1 MTAGFAPLAELID
14 CAAMRTPAWAKS
26 FFSGTNLVVAAT
38 AAAFAAAP
46 PPAPMPAPTPAFF
59 AAHRA
64 NFVAKLPAGAIAVV
78 RTAPETSVETSP
90 DPYRQDSNFWYLTG
104 FTEPNAVAVFRPWAA
119 EGERYILFVA
129 PRDPEKETWTG
140 YRAGVEGAKLA
151 FGAEAAYVIDEFD
164 KKLPELLVGATSL
177 AYLDGGDE
185 PFRNS
190 LLAAWNRPNSNATEP
205 RPAAE
210 AGPIVHELRLI
221 KDATELA
228 LMRRAAEL
236 SVEAHVAALA
246 EVEPGRYEYDV
257 KAAMVAAC
265 LHGGAARMSYP
276 PIVGSG
282 RNSVILHYEPAD
294 KRLDAGGMIVNDTA
308 CEYGYYAAD
317 VTRSYPVS
325 GKFSA
330 DQRAIYEIVLA
341 AQKAA
346 IAAVKP
352 GIPYKT
358 MNEITIGV
366 VVDGLLK
373 LGLLS
378 GDRDEL
384 IASGAQ
390 RKFYPHG
397 SGHWIGLN
405 VHDPGSYGFPPG
417 IPWKE
422 RYRQANTVLRPGMV
436 FTVEPGIYIPEGSTE
451 DKRWWNIGVRI
462 EDEILVTETGGE
474 CLSCT
479 APREIAELERA
490 LAGRP

>member
-1 MTAGFAPLAELID
+1 
-14 CAAMRTPAWAKS
+14 MRISTLSTKLRGLLLLS
-26 FFSGTNLVVAAT
+26 L
-38 AAAFAAAP
+38 AAAGSAGAAS
-46 PPAPMPAPTPAFF
+46 PAPAPTAAFF

-64 NFVAKLPAGAIAVV
+64 SFVAQLPPGAIAIV

-90 DPYRQDSNFWYLTG
+90 DPYRQGSDFWYLTG
-104 FTEPNAVAVFRPWAA
+104 FSEPNAVAVFRPGAA

-129 PRDPEKETWTG
+129 PRDPAKETWTG
-140 YRAGVEGAKLA
+140 YRAGVDGAKQEY
-151 FGAEAAYVIDEFD
+151 GAEAAYPEEEFER
-164 KKLPELLVGATSL
+164 KFPELAIGATAL
-177 AYLDGGDE
+177 FYLDSGDE
-185 PFRNS
+185 TFRDR
-190 LLAAWNRPNSNATEP
+190 LLTAWNRPNANATEP
-205 RPAAE
+205 RPAADG
-210 AGPIVHELRLI
+210 GPIVHELRLI

-236 SVEAHVAALA
+236 SAEAHVAAMG
-246 EVEPGRYEYDV
+246 EVLPGRHEYNL
-257 KAAMVAAC
+257 KAAMLATC
-265 LHGGAARMSYP
+265 LHGGAGRMAYP
-276 PIVGSG
+276 PIIGSG

-294 KRLDAGGMIVNDTA
+294 KRLDGGGMIVNDTA
-308 CEYGYYAAD
+308 CEYGMYAAD

-325 GKFSA
+325 GKFTA
-330 DQRAIYEIVLA
+330 EQRAIYDIVLA

-352 GIPYKT
+352 GIPYRT

-366 VVDGLLK
+366 VVDGLLE

-378 GDRDEL
+378 GNREEL
-384 IASGAQ
+384 IESGAQ

-417 IPWKE
+417 VSWQE
-422 RYRQANTVLRPGMV
+422 RYRKANTLLRPGMV

-474 CLSCT
+474 CLSCS
-479 APREIAELERA
+479 APREIAEIERA
-490 LAGRP
+490 IAAGGKRP